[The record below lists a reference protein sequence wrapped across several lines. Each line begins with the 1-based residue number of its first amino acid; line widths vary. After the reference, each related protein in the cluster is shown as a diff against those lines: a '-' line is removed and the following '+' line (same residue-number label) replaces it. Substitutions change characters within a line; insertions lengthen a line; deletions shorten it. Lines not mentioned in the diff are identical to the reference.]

1 MPHKWLLGNF
11 YLQRGS
17 GWHLSLF
24 AWSMMEEDGR
34 GTTQPDLSQAEG
46 CSCGEGEGMGM
57 VAEPPWGLHMS
68 TAYDYGILYD

>member
-24 AWSMMEEDGR
+24 TWRMMEEVGLMETHSLTYWGR
-34 GTTQPDLSQAEG
+34 GWG
-46 CSCGEGEGMGM
+46 WMGM
-57 VAEPPWGLHMS
+57 VAEPSWGSREL
-68 TAYDYGILYD
+68 